1 MRTAIIYVFS
11 GTGNTL
17 ATAKMTASS
26 FEQRGI
32 KTTVCRVRAP
42 FKNTPIPVDFDYA
55 GFAYPVHAFNTPRIF
70 IDFVKSLPDSDN
82 KAFILKTS
90 GEPFHINDASSRKL
104 YELLLSKGFDVTLD
118 RHLLMPYNIVF
129 RYKASLVKQMYQY
142 NEKLCDIL
150 VQDLLS
156 GKRDDMH
163 FKLRHKIFSAIFK
176 IQQPGAILNG
186 RLYSTNKQCNMCLKC
201 VRECPSGNISVIKGK
216 LKFDAKCTMCMRCV
230 MHCPRNAVNFGLL
243 RPLKI
248 NGAYDFKR
256 ILADDNIKGNYIN
269 ENTKGY
275 FRFFK
280 NYYRKADR
288 IIKETEENEAQP
300 EYKRKASEG

>member
-1 MRTAIIYVFS
+1 MQTAIIYVFS

-26 FEQRGI
+26 FEERGVSAVVYSV
-32 KTTVCRVRAP
+32 KAP
-42 FKNTPIPVDFDYA
+42 YKDVPDPAKFDYI

-104 YELLLSKGFDVTLD
+104 YNLLLSKGFDVTLD

-129 RYKASLVKQMYQY
+129 RYKDSLVKQMYQY

-150 VQDLLS
+150 ANDMLS
-156 GKRDDMH
+156 GKRDDIH

-186 RLYSTNKQCNMCLKC
+186 RLYSTNKRCNMCLKC
-201 VRECPSGNISVIKGK
+201 VRECPSGNISVKDGK
-216 LKFDAKCTMCMRCV
+216 LKFDGKCTMCMSCV
-230 MHCPRNAVNFGLL
+230 MHCPSNAVNFGLL

-248 NGAYDFKR
+248 NGAYNFKR
-256 ILADDNIKGNYIN
+256 ILADNTVKGDYIN
-269 ENTKGY
+269 ESTKGY

-288 IIKETEENEAQP
+288 IIKEAEENEEQF
-300 EYKRKASEG
+300 EYERKASER

>member
-1 MRTAIIYVFS
+1 MQTAIIYVFS

-26 FEQRGI
+26 FEERGI
-32 KTTVCRVRAP
+32 KTTVYRVSAP
-42 FKNTPIPVDFDYA
+42 FKNTPLPADFDYA

-70 IDFVKSLPDSDN
+70 IDFVKSLPDSYN

-104 YELLLSKGFDVTLD
+104 YELLQSKGFDVTLD

-129 RYKASLVKQMYQY
+129 RYKDSLVKQMYQY

-150 VQDLLS
+150 AQDLLS
-156 GKRDDMH
+156 GKRDDIH

-186 RLYSTNKQCNMCLKC
+186 RLYSTNKRCNMCFKC
-201 VRECPSGNISVIKGK
+201 VRECPSGNISVRKGK
-216 LKFDAKCTMCMRCV
+216 LKFDGKCTMCMSCV

-248 NGAYDFKR
+248 NGAYDFNS
-256 ILADDNIKGNYIN
+256 ILANDNIKGDYIN
-269 ENTKGY
+269 KNTKGY

-280 NYYRKADR
+280 NYYQKADR
-288 IIKETEENEAQP
+288 IIKEAEENEEP
-300 EYKRKASEG
+300 LELERKVSEG